1 VAYSIVLLPMR
12 KVFEC
17 NWGKPNPNPN
27 PNGNRIQCKLLFSLP
42 YCVHSFDLFS
52 RPARIYLFTLLFYLL
67 RFSVCFFL
75 CPALKVQL
83 NVDPVLVRF
92 FAFLLPLTNKYIY
105 CIYGSAMIN
114 GKMNE
119 VNCQGRELGSYL
131 QSMEL
136 QSSFHSIIPFI
147 RSIILCFCDFQ
158 LLII

>member
-1 VAYSIVLLPMR
+1 MPRLRHLKFCDSLWLNSILRKDTALDHLLHH
-12 KVFEC
+12 VCTE
-17 NWGKPNPNPN
+17 G
-27 PNGNRIQCKLLFSLP
+27 
-42 YCVHSFDLFS
+42 
-52 RPARIYLFTLLFYLL
+52 YLFTLLFYLL

-105 CIYGSAMIN
+105 RIHGSAMIN
-114 GKMNE
+114 GKVNE
-119 VNCQGRELGSYL
+119 VNCQGRELSSYL
-131 QSMEL
+131 QSMKL

-147 RSIILCFCDFQ
+147 WSIILCFCDIQ